1 MEDVKP
7 LKLKEAIQINN
18 NDEIVTSLLNKHE
31 VMALV
36 GSANSCKT
44 SVVMNLAMSIIN
56 NGYWLD
62 RFKVSGKKVLFVN
75 TSSKFSYV
83 VETIEKLGRN
93 EAVNENLEI
102 LDVRNES
109 FNKIDELCKFIN
121 NASFEKY
128 DLIIIDTI
136 DTCTQLENQ
145 NYNSIPVKN
154 TLSRLAFNLNTA
166 IVFTH
171 DNFTP
176 RIGNIETDNQ
186 IKYTKLHLFC
196 DVYIEFLELYPSD
209 YYLDTIK
216 RDEVIGYLKNAIP
229 EILTTFKFDIST
241 GLENEII
248 ELKERIKTL
257 NFLDDYEKEK
267 IITVIDEH
275 IKMVNQRKFYK
286 LKIVSKENGSEDY
299 FYYFNFPY
307 LYNITSEYIEN
318 LEVGIKAVDTK
329 PKKDKSKDNREVK
342 DINKEVNKRFVIENI
357 QKFKELEGRNPTPK
371 DLRKYT
377 GLSDRTLQRRIKD
390 CDGEVIKINNIY
402 TLIDDL
408 Y

>member
-1 MEDVKP
+1 MEDIKP
-7 LKLKEAIQINN
+7 LKLKEVKINN

-44 SVVMNLAMSIIN
+44 SVVINLAISIIN

-62 RFKVSGKKVLFVN
+62 IFKVSGKKVLFVN

-83 VETIEKLGRN
+83 METIEKLGRN
-93 EAVNENLEI
+93 EVVNENLEI
-102 LDVRNES
+102 LDVRNEN
-109 FNKIDELCKFIN
+109 FNKIDELCNFIN

-145 NYNSIPVKN
+145 NYNSIPVKT
-154 TLSRLAFNLNTA
+154 TLSRLAYNLDTA

-176 RIGNIETDNQ
+176 RIGNLETDNQ

-216 RDEVIGYLKNAIP
+216 RDEVIGYLKNTIP
-229 EILTTFKFDIST
+229 EILTTFKFDISK

-248 ELKERIKTL
+248 ELKERINTL
-257 NFLDDYEKEK
+257 DLLEDYEKEK
-267 IITVIDEH
+267 VIAEIDEQ
-275 IKMVNQRKFYK
+275 IKIVNRRKFYK

-307 LYNITSEYIEN
+307 LYNVTSEYIEN
-318 LEVGIKAVDTK
+318 LEVGKKAVDTL
-329 PKKDKSKDNREVK
+329 PKKDKRKTR
-342 DINKEVNKRFVIENI
+342 DINKASNKKQIIESI
-357 QKFKELEGRNPTPK
+357 QKFRQLKGEYPTSK
-371 DLRKYT
+371 DLQEYL
-377 GLSDRTLQRRIKD
+377 GISERTLQRKIKD
-390 CDGEVIKINNIY
+390 CDDEIIKIDNTY

>member
-7 LKLKEAIQINN
+7 LKLKEVIQINN
-18 NDEIVTSLLNKHE
+18 NDEIITSLLNKHE

-44 SVVMNLAMSIIN
+44 SVVISLAISIIN

-102 LDVRNES
+102 LDIRNES
-109 FNKIDELCKFIN
+109 FNKIDELCNFIN

-145 NYNSIPVKN
+145 NYNSIPVKT

-186 IKYTKLHLFC
+186 IKYTRLHLFC

-216 RDEVIGYLKNAIP
+216 RDEVIGYLKNTIP
-229 EILTTFKFDIST
+229 EILTTFKFDISK

-248 ELKERIKTL
+248 ELKERINTL
-257 NFLDDYEKEK
+257 DFLEDYEKEK
-267 IITVIDEH
+267 IIAEIDEQ
-275 IKMVNQRKFYK
+275 IKMVNRRKFYK

-307 LYNITSEYIEN
+307 LYNVTSEYIEN
-318 LEVGIKAVDTK
+318 LEVGKKAVDTL
-329 PKKDKSKDNREVK
+329 PKKDKRKTR
-342 DINKEVNKRFVIENI
+342 DINKASNKKQIIESI
-357 QKFKELEGRNPTPK
+357 QKFRQLKGEYPTSK
-371 DLRKYT
+371 DLQEYL
-377 GLSDRTLQRRIKD
+377 GISERTLQRKIKD
-390 CDGEVIKINNIY
+390 CDDEIIKIDNTY

>member
-1 MEDVKP
+1 MEDIKP
-7 LKLKEAIQINN
+7 LKLKEVIQINN
-18 NDEIVTSLLNKHE
+18 NDEIITSLLNKQE

-44 SVVMNLAMSIIN
+44 SVVISLAISIIN

-83 VETIEKLGRN
+83 VETIEKIGRN

-109 FNKIDELCKFIN
+109 FNKIDELCNFIN

-145 NYNSIPVKN
+145 NYNSIPVKT

-216 RDEVIGYLKNAIP
+216 CDEVIGYLKSTIP
-229 EILTTFKFDIST
+229 EILTTFKFDISK

-248 ELKERIKTL
+248 ELKERINTL
-257 NFLDDYEKEK
+257 DFLEDYEKEK
-267 IITVIDEH
+267 IIAEIDEQ
-275 IKMVNQRKFYK
+275 IKMVNHRKFYK

-307 LYNITSEYIEN
+307 LYNVTSEYIEN
-318 LEVGIKAVDTK
+318 LEVGKKAVDTL
-329 PKKDKSKDNREVK
+329 PKKDKRKTR
-342 DINKEVNKRFVIENI
+342 DINKASNKKQIIESI
-357 QKFKELEGRNPTPK
+357 QKFRQLKGEYPTSK
-371 DLRKYT
+371 DLQEY
-377 GLSDRTLQRRIKD
+377 LDISERTLQRKIRD
-390 CDGEVIKINNIY
+390 CDGEVIKADNTYI
-402 TLIDDL
+402 LIDDL

>member
-1 MEDVKP
+1 MEDIKP
-7 LKLKEAIQINN
+7 LKLKEVIQINN
-18 NDEIVTSLLNKHE
+18 NDEIITSLLNKQE

-44 SVVMNLAMSIIN
+44 SVVISLAISIIN

-83 VETIEKLGRN
+83 METIEKLGRN
-93 EAVNENLEI
+93 EVVNENLEI
-102 LDVRNES
+102 LDVRNEN
-109 FNKIDELCKFIN
+109 FNKIDELCNFIN

-145 NYNSIPVKN
+145 NYNSIPVKT
-154 TLSRLAFNLNTA
+154 TLSRLAYNLDTA

-176 RIGNIETDNQ
+176 RIGNLETDNQ

-216 RDEVIGYLKNAIP
+216 LDEVIGYLKNTIP
-229 EILTTFKFDIST
+229 GILTTFKFDISK

-248 ELKERIKTL
+248 ELKERINTL
-257 NFLDDYEKEK
+257 DLLEDYEKEK
-267 IITVIDEH
+267 VIAEIDEQ
-275 IKMVNQRKFYK
+275 IKIVNRRKFYK

-307 LYNITSEYIEN
+307 LYNVTSEYIEN
-318 LEVGIKAVDTK
+318 LEVGKKAVDTL
-329 PKKDKSKDNREVK
+329 PKKDKRKTK
-342 DINKEVNKRFVIENI
+342 DINKASNKKRIIESI
-357 QKFKELEGRNPTPK
+357 QKFRQLKGEYPTSK
-371 DLRKYT
+371 DLQEYL
-377 GLSDRTLQRRIKD
+377 GISERTLQRKIKD
-390 CDGEVIKINNIY
+390 CDGEVIKIDNTY
-402 TLIDDL
+402 TLIDDF

>member
-1 MEDVKP
+1 MEDIKP
-7 LKLKEAIQINN
+7 LKLKEVIQINN
-18 NDEIVTSLLNKHE
+18 NDEIITSLLNKQE

-44 SVVMNLAMSIIN
+44 SVVISLAISIIN

-109 FNKIDELCKFIN
+109 FNKIDELCNFIN

-145 NYNSIPVKN
+145 NYNSIPVKT

-216 RDEVIGYLKNAIP
+216 RDEVIGYLKNTIP
-229 EILTTFKFDIST
+229 EILTTFKFDISK

-248 ELKERIKTL
+248 ELKERINTL
-257 NFLDDYEKEK
+257 NFVEDYEIEK
-267 IITVIDEH
+267 IIAEIDEH
-275 IKMVNQRKFYK
+275 IKMVNRRKFYK

-307 LYNITSEYIEN
+307 LYNVTSEYIEN
-318 LEVGIKAVDTK
+318 LEVGKKAVDTL
-329 PKKDKSKDNREVK
+329 PKKDKRKTRDTNIAS
-342 DINKEVNKRFVIENI
+342 NKKQIIESI
-357 QKFKELEGRNPTPK
+357 QKFRQLKGEYPTSK
-371 DLRKYT
+371 DLQEYL
-377 GLSDRTLQRRIKD
+377 GISERTLQRKIKD
-390 CDGEVIKINNIY
+390 CEGEVIKIDNTY
-402 TLIDDL
+402 TLID
-408 Y
+408 YVY

>member
-1 MEDVKP
+1 MEDIKP
-7 LKLKEAIQINN
+7 FKLKEVEINN

-44 SVVMNLAMSIIN
+44 SVVISLVISVIN

-62 RFKVSGKKVLFVN
+62 RFKTSGKKVLFVN
-75 TSSKFSYV
+75 TSSKLNYV
-83 VETIEKLGRN
+83 VEIIEKLGRN
-93 EAVNENLEI
+93 EAVNDNLEI
-102 LDVRNES
+102 LDVRNEN
-109 FNKIDELCKFIN
+109 FNKIDELCNFIN
-121 NASFEKY
+121 NSSFEKY

-171 DNFTP
+171 DNFTL

-216 RDEVIGYLKNAIP
+216 RDEVIGYLKNTIP
-229 EILTTFKFDIST
+229 EILITFKFDISK

-248 ELKERIKTL
+248 ELKEKINTL
-257 NFLDDYEKEK
+257 DFLEDYEKEK
-267 IITVIDEH
+267 IIAEIDEQ
-275 IKMVNQRKFYK
+275 IKMVNRRKFYK

-307 LYNITSEYIEN
+307 LYNVTSEYIEN
-318 LEVGIKAVDTK
+318 LEVGKKAVDTL
-329 PKKDKSKDNREVK
+329 PKKDKRKTR
-342 DINKEVNKRFVIENI
+342 DINKASNKKQIIESI
-357 QKFKELEGRNPTPK
+357 QKFRQLKGEYPTSK
-371 DLRKYT
+371 DLQEYL
-377 GLSDRTLQRRIKD
+377 GISERTLQRKIKD
-390 CDGEVIKINNIY
+390 CDGEVIKADNTYI
-402 TLIDDL
+402 LIDDL

>member
-1 MEDVKP
+1 MEDIKP
-7 LKLKEAIQINN
+7 LKLKEVIQINN
-18 NDEIVTSLLNKHE
+18 NDEIITSLLNKQE

-44 SVVMNLAMSIIN
+44 SVVISLAISIIN

-83 VETIEKLGRN
+83 VETIEKIGRN

-109 FNKIDELCKFIN
+109 FNKIDELCNFIN

-145 NYNSIPVKN
+145 NYNSIPVKT

-186 IKYTKLHLFC
+186 IKYTRLHLFC

-216 RDEVIGYLKNAIP
+216 RDEVIGYLKNTIP
-229 EILTTFKFDIST
+229 EILTTFKFDISK

-248 ELKERIKTL
+248 ELKERINTL
-257 NFLDDYEKEK
+257 DFLEDYEKEK
-267 IITVIDEH
+267 IIAEIDEQ
-275 IKMVNQRKFYK
+275 IKMVNHRKFYK

-307 LYNITSEYIEN
+307 LYNVTSEYIEN
-318 LEVGIKAVDTK
+318 LEVGKKAVDTL
-329 PKKDKSKDNREVK
+329 PKKDKRKTK
-342 DINKEVNKRFVIENI
+342 DINKASNKKQIIESI
-357 QKFKELEGRNPTPK
+357 QKFKQLEGEYPTSK
-371 DLRKYT
+371 DLQEYLGIRE
-377 GLSDRTLQRRIKD
+377 RTLQRKIKD
-390 CDGEVIKINNIY
+390 CNGEVIKINNTY

-408 Y
+408 L

>member
-1 MEDVKP
+1 MEDIKP
-7 LKLKEAIQINN
+7 LKLKEVIQINN
-18 NDEIVTSLLNKHE
+18 NDEIITSLLNKQE

-44 SVVMNLAMSIIN
+44 SVVISLAISIIN

-83 VETIEKLGRN
+83 VETIEKIGRN

-109 FNKIDELCKFIN
+109 FNKIDELCNFIN

-145 NYNSIPVKN
+145 NYNSIPVKT

-171 DNFTP
+171 NNFTP

-186 IKYTKLHLFC
+186 IKYTRLHLFC

-216 RDEVIGYLKNAIP
+216 RDEVIGYLKNTIP
-229 EILTTFKFDIST
+229 EILTTFKFDISK

-248 ELKERIKTL
+248 ELKERINTL
-257 NFLDDYEKEK
+257 DFLEDYEKEK
-267 IITVIDEH
+267 IIAEIDEQ
-275 IKMVNQRKFYK
+275 IKMVNHRKFYK

-307 LYNITSEYIEN
+307 LYNVTSEYIEN
-318 LEVGIKAVDTK
+318 LEVGKKAVDTL
-329 PKKDKSKDNREVK
+329 PKKDKRKTK
-342 DINKEVNKRFVIENI
+342 DINKASNKKQIIESI
-357 QKFKELEGRNPTPK
+357 QKFRQLEGEYPTSK
-371 DLRKYT
+371 DLQEYLGISK
-377 GLSDRTLQRRIKD
+377 RTLQRKIKD
-390 CDGEVIKINNIY
+390 CDGEIIKIDNTY

>member
-1 MEDVKP
+1 MEDIKP
-7 LKLKEAIQINN
+7 LKLKEVIQINN
-18 NDEIVTSLLNKHE
+18 NDEIITSLLNKQE

-44 SVVMNLAMSIIN
+44 SVVISLAISIIN

-83 VETIEKLGRN
+83 VETIEKIGRN

-109 FNKIDELCKFIN
+109 FNKIDELCSFIN

-145 NYNSIPVKN
+145 NYNSIPVKT

-186 IKYTKLHLFC
+186 IKYTRLHLFC

-216 RDEVIGYLKNAIP
+216 RDEVIGYLKNTIP
-229 EILTTFKFDIST
+229 EILTTFKFDISK

-248 ELKERIKTL
+248 ELKERINTL
-257 NFLDDYEKEK
+257 DFLEDYEKEK
-267 IITVIDEH
+267 IIAEIDEQ
-275 IKMVNQRKFYK
+275 IKMVNHRKFYK

-307 LYNITSEYIEN
+307 LYNVTSEYIEN
-318 LEVGIKAVDTK
+318 LEVGKKAVDTL
-329 PKKDKSKDNREVK
+329 PKKDKRKTK
-342 DINKEVNKRFVIENI
+342 DINKASNKKQIIESI
-357 QKFKELEGRNPTPK
+357 QKFKQLEGEYPTSK
-371 DLRKYT
+371 DLQEYLGIR
-377 GLSDRTLQRRIKD
+377 
-390 CDGEVIKINNIY
+390 
-402 TLIDDL
+402 
-408 Y
+408 

>member
-1 MEDVKP
+1 MEDIKP
-7 LKLKEAIQINN
+7 LKLKEVIQINN
-18 NDEIVTSLLNKHE
+18 NDEIITSLLNKQE

-44 SVVMNLAMSIIN
+44 SVVISLAISIIN

-83 VETIEKLGRN
+83 VETIEKIGRN
-93 EAVNENLEI
+93 EAVSENLEI

-109 FNKIDELCKFIN
+109 FNKIDELCNFIN
-121 NASFEKY
+121 NASFKKY

-145 NYNSIPVKN
+145 NYNSIPVKT

-216 RDEVIGYLKNAIP
+216 CDEVIGYLKNTIP
-229 EILTTFKFDIST
+229 EILTTFKFDISK

-248 ELKERIKTL
+248 ELKERINTL
-257 NFLDDYEKEK
+257 DFLEDYEKEK
-267 IITVIDEH
+267 IIAEIDEQ
-275 IKMVNQRKFYK
+275 IKMVNHRKFYK

-307 LYNITSEYIEN
+307 LYNVTSEYIEN
-318 LEVGIKAVDTK
+318 LEVGKKAVDTL
-329 PKKDKSKDNREVK
+329 PKKDKRKTK
-342 DINKEVNKRFVIENI
+342 DINKASNKKQIIESI
-357 QKFKELEGRNPTPK
+357 QKFRQLEGEYPTSK
-371 DLRKYT
+371 DLQEYLGISK
-377 GLSDRTLQRRIKD
+377 RTLQRKIKD
-390 CDGEVIKINNIY
+390 CDGEIIKIDNTY

>member
-1 MEDVKP
+1 MVDVKP
-7 LKLKEAIQINN
+7 FKLKEVKFNN

-36 GSANSCKT
+36 GSPNRCKT
-44 SVVMNLAMSIIN
+44 SVVISLAISIIN

-109 FNKIDELCKFIN
+109 FNKIDELCNFIN

-145 NYNSIPVKN
+145 NYNSIPVKT

-186 IKYTKLHLFC
+186 IKYTRLHLFC
-196 DVYIEFLELYPSD
+196 DVYIKFLELYPSD

-216 RDEVIGYLKNAIP
+216 RDEVIGYLKNTIP
-229 EILTTFKFDIST
+229 EILTTFKFDISK

-248 ELKERIKTL
+248 ELKERINTL
-257 NFLDDYEKEK
+257 DFLEDYEKEK
-267 IITVIDEH
+267 IIAEIDEQ
-275 IKMVNQRKFYK
+275 IKIVNHRKFYK

-307 LYNITSEYIEN
+307 LYNVTSEYIEN
-318 LEVGIKAVDTK
+318 LEVGKKAVDTL
-329 PKKDKSKDNREVK
+329 PKKDKRKTK
-342 DINKEVNKRFVIENI
+342 DINKASNKKQIIESI
-357 QKFKELEGRNPTPK
+357 QKFRQLEGEYPTSK
-371 DLRKYT
+371 DLQEYL
-377 GLSDRTLQRRIKD
+377 GISERTLQRKIKD
-390 CDGEVIKINNIY
+390 CDGEIIKIDNAY

>member
-1 MEDVKP
+1 MEDIKP
-7 LKLKEAIQINN
+7 LKFKEVIQINN
-18 NDEIVTSLLNKHE
+18 NDEIITSLLNKQE

-44 SVVMNLAMSIIN
+44 SVVISLAISIIN

-83 VETIEKLGRN
+83 VETIEKIGRN

-109 FNKIDELCKFIN
+109 FNKIDELCNFIN

-154 TLSRLAFNLNTA
+154 TLSRLAYNLDTA

-216 RDEVIGYLKNAIP
+216 RDEVIGYLKNTIP
-229 EILTTFKFDIST
+229 EILTTFKFDISK

-248 ELKERIKTL
+248 ELKERINTL
-257 NFLDDYEKEK
+257 NFLEDYEKEK
-267 IITVIDEH
+267 IIVEIDEQ
-275 IKMVNQRKFYK
+275 IKMVNRRKFYK

-307 LYNITSEYIEN
+307 LYNVTSEYIEN
-318 LEVGIKAVDTK
+318 LEVGKKAVDTL
-329 PKKDKSKDNREVK
+329 PKKDKRKTK
-342 DINKEVNKRFVIENI
+342 DINKASNKKRIIESI
-357 QKFKELEGRNPTPK
+357 QKFRQLKGEYPTSK
-371 DLRKYT
+371 DLQEYL
-377 GLSDRTLQRRIKD
+377 GISERTLQRKIKD
-390 CDGEVIKINNIY
+390 CEGEVIKIDNTY
-402 TLIDDL
+402 TLIDDI

>member
-1 MEDVKP
+1 MEDIKP
-7 LKLKEAIQINN
+7 LKLKEVIQINN
-18 NDEIVTSLLNKHE
+18 NDEIITSLLNKQE

-44 SVVMNLAMSIIN
+44 SVVISLAISIIN
-56 NGYWLD
+56 NSYWLD

-83 VETIEKLGRN
+83 VETIEKIGRN

-109 FNKIDELCKFIN
+109 FNKIDELCNFIN

-145 NYNSIPVKN
+145 NYNSIPVKT

-186 IKYTKLHLFC
+186 IKYTRLHLFC

-216 RDEVIGYLKNAIP
+216 RDEVIGYLKNTIP
-229 EILTTFKFDIST
+229 EILTTFKFDISK

-248 ELKERIKTL
+248 ELKERINTL
-257 NFLDDYEKEK
+257 DFLGDYEKEK
-267 IITVIDEH
+267 IIAEIDEQ
-275 IKMVNQRKFYK
+275 IKMVNHRKFYK

-307 LYNITSEYIEN
+307 LYNVTSEYIEN
-318 LEVGIKAVDTK
+318 LEVGKKAVDTL
-329 PKKDKSKDNREVK
+329 PKKDKRKTK
-342 DINKEVNKRFVIENI
+342 DINKASNKKQIIESI
-357 QKFKELEGRNPTPK
+357 QKFKQLEGEYPTSK
-371 DLRKYT
+371 DLQEYLGIRE
-377 GLSDRTLQRRIKD
+377 RTLQRKIKD
-390 CDGEVIKINNIY
+390 CNGEVIKINNTY

-408 Y
+408 L

>member
-44 SVVMNLAMSIIN
+44 SVVMNLAISIIN

>member
-1 MEDVKP
+1 MKDIKP
-7 LKLKEAIQINN
+7 LNLKEVKINN

-44 SVVMNLAMSIIN
+44 SVVINLAISIIN

-62 RFKVSGKKVLFVN
+62 IFKVSGKKVLFVN

-83 VETIEKLGRN
+83 METIEKLGRN
-93 EAVNENLEI
+93 EVVNENLEI
-102 LDVRNES
+102 LDVRNEN
-109 FNKIDELCKFIN
+109 FNKIDELCNFIN

-145 NYNSIPVKN
+145 NYNSIPVKT
-154 TLSRLAFNLNTA
+154 TLSRLAYNLDTA

-176 RIGNIETDNQ
+176 RIGNLETDNQ

-216 RDEVIGYLKNAIP
+216 RDEVIGYLKNTIP
-229 EILTTFKFDIST
+229 EILTTFKFDISK

-248 ELKERIKTL
+248 ELKERINTL
-257 NFLDDYEKEK
+257 DLLEDYEKEK
-267 IITVIDEH
+267 VIAEIDEQ
-275 IKMVNQRKFYK
+275 IKIVNRRKFYK

-307 LYNITSEYIEN
+307 LYNVTSEYIEN
-318 LEVGIKAVDTK
+318 LEVGKKAVDTL
-329 PKKDKSKDNREVK
+329 PKKDKRKTR
-342 DINKEVNKRFVIENI
+342 DINKASNKKQIIESI
-357 QKFKELEGRNPTPK
+357 QKFRQLKGEYPTSK
-371 DLRKYT
+371 DLQEYL
-377 GLSDRTLQRRIKD
+377 GISERTLQRKIKD
-390 CDGEVIKINNIY
+390 CDGEIIKIDNAY

>member
-1 MEDVKP
+1 MEDIKP
-7 LKLKEAIQINN
+7 LKLKEVIQINN
-18 NDEIVTSLLNKHE
+18 NDEIITSLLNKQE

-44 SVVMNLAMSIIN
+44 SVVISLAISIIN

-83 VETIEKLGRN
+83 VETIEKIGRN

-109 FNKIDELCKFIN
+109 FNKIDELCNFIN

-145 NYNSIPVKN
+145 NYNSIPVKT

-186 IKYTKLHLFC
+186 IKYTRLHLFC

-216 RDEVIGYLKNAIP
+216 RDEVIGYLKNTIP
-229 EILTTFKFDIST
+229 EILTTFKFDISK

-248 ELKERIKTL
+248 ELKERINTL
-257 NFLDDYEKEK
+257 DFLEDYEIEK
-267 IITVIDEH
+267 IIAKIDEQ
-275 IKMVNQRKFYK
+275 IKMVNHRKFYK

-307 LYNITSEYIEN
+307 LYNVTSEYIEN
-318 LEVGIKAVDTK
+318 LEVGKKAVDTL
-329 PKKDKSKDNREVK
+329 PKKDKRKTR
-342 DINKEVNKRFVIENI
+342 DINKASNKKQIIESI
-357 QKFKELEGRNPTPK
+357 QKFKQLEGEYPTSK
-371 DLRKYT
+371 DLQEYLGIRE
-377 GLSDRTLQRRIKD
+377 RTLQRKIKD
-390 CDGEVIKINNIY
+390 CNGEVIKINNTY

-408 Y
+408 L

>member
-1 MEDVKP
+1 MEDIKP
-7 LKLKEAIQINN
+7 LKLKEVIQINN
-18 NDEIVTSLLNKHE
+18 NDEIITSLLNKHE

-44 SVVMNLAMSIIN
+44 SVVINLAISIIN

-62 RFKVSGKKVLFVN
+62 IFKVSGKKVLFVN

-109 FNKIDELCKFIN
+109 FNKIDELCNFIN

-154 TLSRLAFNLNTA
+154 TLSRLAYNLDTA

-216 RDEVIGYLKNAIP
+216 RDEVIGYLKNTIP
-229 EILTTFKFDIST
+229 EILTTFKFDISK

-248 ELKERIKTL
+248 ELKERINTL
-257 NFLDDYEKEK
+257 DFLEDYEIEK
-267 IITVIDEH
+267 IIAKIDEQ
-275 IKMVNQRKFYK
+275 IKMVNRRKFYK

-307 LYNITSEYIEN
+307 LYNVTSEYIEN
-318 LEVGIKAVDTK
+318 LEVGKKAVDTL
-329 PKKDKSKDNREVK
+329 PKKDKRKTK
-342 DINKEVNKRFVIENI
+342 DINKASNKKRIIESI
-357 QKFKELEGRNPTPK
+357 QKFRQLKGEYPTSK
-371 DLRKYT
+371 DLQEYL
-377 GLSDRTLQRRIKD
+377 GISERTLQRKIKD
-390 CDGEVIKINNIY
+390 CDGEVIKTDNTY
-402 TLIDDL
+402 TLIDDF

>member
-1 MEDVKP
+1 MEDIKP
-7 LKLKEAIQINN
+7 LKLKEVIQINN
-18 NDEIVTSLLNKHE
+18 NDEIITSLLNKQE

-44 SVVMNLAMSIIN
+44 SVVISLAISIIN

-83 VETIEKLGRN
+83 VETIEKIGRN

-109 FNKIDELCKFIN
+109 FNKIDELCNFIN

-145 NYNSIPVKN
+145 NYNSIPVKT
-154 TLSRLAFNLNTA
+154 TLSRLAYNLDTA

-216 RDEVIGYLKNAIP
+216 RDEVIGYLKNTIP
-229 EILTTFKFDIST
+229 EILTTFKFDISK

-248 ELKERIKTL
+248 ELKERINTL
-257 NFLDDYEKEK
+257 DFLEDYEIEK
-267 IITVIDEH
+267 IIAKIDEQ
-275 IKMVNQRKFYK
+275 IKMVNRRKFYK

-307 LYNITSEYIEN
+307 LYNVTSEYIEN
-318 LEVGIKAVDTK
+318 LEVGKKAVDTL
-329 PKKDKSKDNREVK
+329 PKKDKRKTK
-342 DINKEVNKRFVIENI
+342 DINKASNKKRIIESI
-357 QKFKELEGRNPTPK
+357 QKFRQLKGEYPTSK
-371 DLRKYT
+371 DLQEYL
-377 GLSDRTLQRRIKD
+377 GISERTLQRKIKD
-390 CDGEVIKINNIY
+390 CDGEVIKIDNTY
-402 TLIDDL
+402 TLIDDF

>member
-1 MEDVKP
+1 MEDIKP
-7 LKLKEAIQINN
+7 LKLKEVIQINN
-18 NDEIVTSLLNKHE
+18 NDEIITSLLNKQE

-44 SVVMNLAMSIIN
+44 SVVISLAISIIN

-83 VETIEKLGRN
+83 VETIEKIGRN

-109 FNKIDELCKFIN
+109 FNKIDELCNFIN
-121 NASFEKY
+121 NASFKKY

-145 NYNSIPVKN
+145 NYNSIPVKT

-171 DNFTP
+171 DNFIP

-216 RDEVIGYLKNAIP
+216 CDEVIGYLKNTIP
-229 EILTTFKFDIST
+229 EILTTFKFDISK

-248 ELKERIKTL
+248 ELKERINTL
-257 NFLDDYEKEK
+257 DFLEDYEKEK
-267 IITVIDEH
+267 IIAEIDEQ
-275 IKMVNQRKFYK
+275 IKMVNHRKFYK

-307 LYNITSEYIEN
+307 LYNVTSEYIEN
-318 LEVGIKAVDTK
+318 LEVGKKAVDTL
-329 PKKDKSKDNREVK
+329 PKKDKRKTK
-342 DINKEVNKRFVIENI
+342 DINKASNKKQIIESI
-357 QKFKELEGRNPTPK
+357 QKFRQLEGEYPTSK
-371 DLRKYT
+371 DLQEYLGISK
-377 GLSDRTLQRRIKD
+377 RTLQRKIKD
-390 CDGEVIKINNIY
+390 CDGEIIKIDNTY

>member
-1 MEDVKP
+1 MVDVKP
-7 LKLKEAIQINN
+7 FKLKEVKFNN

-36 GSANSCKT
+36 GSPNSCKT
-44 SVVMNLAMSIIN
+44 SVVISLAISIIN

-109 FNKIDELCKFIN
+109 FNKIDELCNFIN

-145 NYNSIPVKN
+145 NYNSIPVKT

-216 RDEVIGYLKNAIP
+216 CDEVIGYLKNTIP
-229 EILTTFKFDIST
+229 EILTTFKFDISQ

-248 ELKERIKTL
+248 ELKERINTL
-257 NFLDDYEKEK
+257 DFLEDYEKEK
-267 IITVIDEH
+267 IIAEIDEQ
-275 IKMVNQRKFYK
+275 IKIVNHRKFYK

-307 LYNITSEYIEN
+307 LYNVTSEYIEN
-318 LEVGIKAVDTK
+318 LEVGKKAVDTL
-329 PKKDKSKDNREVK
+329 PKKDKRKTR
-342 DINKEVNKRFVIENI
+342 DINKASNKKQIIESI
-357 QKFKELEGRNPTPK
+357 QKFRQLEGEYPTSK
-371 DLRKYT
+371 DLQEYL
-377 GLSDRTLQRRIKD
+377 GISERTLQRKIKD
-390 CDGEVIKINNIY
+390 CDGEIIKIDNAY

>member
-1 MEDVKP
+1 MEDIKP
-7 LKLKEAIQINN
+7 FKLKEVKINN

-44 SVVMNLAMSIIN
+44 SVVISLAISVIN

-62 RFKVSGKKVLFVN
+62 RFKTSGKKVLFVN
-75 TSSKFSYV
+75 TSSKLNYV
-83 VETIEKLGRN
+83 VEIIEKLGRN
-93 EAVNENLEI
+93 EAVNDNSEI
-102 LDVRNES
+102 LDVRNEN
-109 FNKIDELCKFIN
+109 FNKIDELCNFIN
-121 NASFEKY
+121 NSSFEKY

-171 DNFTP
+171 DNFTL

-216 RDEVIGYLKNAIP
+216 RDEVIGYLKNTIP
-229 EILTTFKFDIST
+229 EILTTFKFDISK

-248 ELKERIKTL
+248 ELKEKINTL
-257 NFLDDYEKEK
+257 DFLEDYEKEK
-267 IITVIDEH
+267 IIAEIDEQ
-275 IKMVNQRKFYK
+275 IKMLNRRKFYK

-307 LYNITSEYIEN
+307 LYNVTSEYIEN
-318 LEVGIKAVDTK
+318 LEVGKKAVDTL
-329 PKKDKSKDNREVK
+329 PKKDKRKTR
-342 DINKEVNKRFVIENI
+342 DINKASNKKQIIESI
-357 QKFKELEGRNPTPK
+357 QKFRQLKGEYPTSK
-371 DLRKYT
+371 DLQEYL
-377 GLSDRTLQRRIKD
+377 GISERTLQRKIKD
-390 CDGEVIKINNIY
+390 CDGEVIKIDNTY

>member
-1 MEDVKP
+1 MVDVKP
-7 LKLKEAIQINN
+7 FKLKEVKFNN

-36 GSANSCKT
+36 GSPNSCKT
-44 SVVMNLAMSIIN
+44 SVVISLAISIIN

-109 FNKIDELCKFIN
+109 FNKIDELCNFIN

-145 NYNSIPVKN
+145 NYNSIPVKT

-216 RDEVIGYLKNAIP
+216 CDEVIGYLKNTIP
-229 EILTTFKFDIST
+229 EILTTFKFDISQ

-248 ELKERIKTL
+248 ELKERINTL
-257 NFLDDYEKEK
+257 NFLEDYEKEK
-267 IITVIDEH
+267 IVTVIDEL

-307 LYNITSEYIEN
+307 LYNVTSEYIEN
-318 LEVGIKAVDTK
+318 LEVGKKAVDTL
-329 PKKDKSKDNREVK
+329 PKKDKRKTK
-342 DINKEVNKRFVIENI
+342 DINKASNKKQIIESI
-357 QKFKELEGRNPTPK
+357 QKFRQLEGEYPTSK
-371 DLRKYT
+371 DLQENLGISK
-377 GLSDRTLQRRIKD
+377 RTLQRKIKD
-390 CDGEVIKINNIY
+390 CDGEIIKIDNTY

>member
-7 LKLKEAIQINN
+7 LKLKEVIQINN
-18 NDEIVTSLLNKHE
+18 NDEIITSLLNKHE

-44 SVVMNLAMSIIN
+44 SVVISLAISIIN

-83 VETIEKLGRN
+83 VKTIEKLGRN

-109 FNKIDELCKFIN
+109 FNKIDELCNFIN

-145 NYNSIPVKN
+145 NYNSIPVKT

-216 RDEVIGYLKNAIP
+216 CDEVIGYLKNTIP
-229 EILTTFKFDIST
+229 EILTTFKFDISK

-248 ELKERIKTL
+248 ELKERINTL
-257 NFLDDYEKEK
+257 DFLEDYEKEK
-267 IITVIDEH
+267 IIAEIDEQM
-275 IKMVNQRKFYK
+275 KMVNRRKFYK

-299 FYYFNFPY
+299 FYYFYFPY
-307 LYNITSEYIEN
+307 LYNVTSEYIEN
-318 LEVGIKAVDTK
+318 LEVGKKAVDTL
-329 PKKDKSKDNREVK
+329 PKKDKRKTK
-342 DINKEVNKRFVIENI
+342 DINKASNKKQIIESI
-357 QKFKELEGRNPTPK
+357 QKFRQLEGEYPTSK
-371 DLRKYT
+371 DLQEYLGISK
-377 GLSDRTLQRRIKD
+377 RTLQRKIKD
-390 CDGEVIKINNIY
+390 CDGEIIKIDNTY

>member
-1 MEDVKP
+1 MVDVKP
-7 LKLKEAIQINN
+7 FKLKEVKINN

-36 GSANSCKT
+36 GSPNSCKT
-44 SVVMNLAMSIIN
+44 SVVISLAISIIN

-93 EAVNENLEI
+93 EVVNENLEI

-109 FNKIDELCKFIN
+109 FNKIDELCNFIN

-145 NYNSIPVKN
+145 NYNSIPVKT

-216 RDEVIGYLKNAIP
+216 CDEVIGYLKNTIP
-229 EILTTFKFDIST
+229 EILTTFKFDISQ

-248 ELKERIKTL
+248 ELKERINTL
-257 NFLDDYEKEK
+257 NFLEDYEKEK
-267 IITVIDEH
+267 IVTVIDEQ
-275 IKMVNQRKFYK
+275 IKMVNHRKFYK

-307 LYNITSEYIEN
+307 LYNVTSEYIEN
-318 LEVGIKAVDTK
+318 LEVGKKAVDTL
-329 PKKDKSKDNREVK
+329 PKKDKRKTR
-342 DINKEVNKRFVIENI
+342 DINKASNKKQIIESI
-357 QKFKELEGRNPTPK
+357 QKFRQLKGEYPTSK
-371 DLRKYT
+371 DLQEYLGIRE
-377 GLSDRTLQRRIKD
+377 RTLQRKIKD
-390 CDGEVIKINNIY
+390 CNEEVIKINNTY

-408 Y
+408 L

>member
-7 LKLKEAIQINN
+7 LKLKEVIQINN
-18 NDEIVTSLLNKHE
+18 NDEIITSLLNKHE

-44 SVVMNLAMSIIN
+44 SVVISLAISIIN

-83 VETIEKLGRN
+83 VKTIEKLGRN

-109 FNKIDELCKFIN
+109 FNKIDELCNFIN

-145 NYNSIPVKN
+145 NYNSIPVKT

-216 RDEVIGYLKNAIP
+216 CDEVIGYLKNTIP
-229 EILTTFKFDIST
+229 EILTTFKFDIRQ

-248 ELKERIKTL
+248 ELKERINTL
-257 NFLDDYEKEK
+257 DFLEDYEKEK
-267 IITVIDEH
+267 IIAEIEEQ
-275 IKMVNQRKFYK
+275 IKMVNRRKFYK

-307 LYNITSEYIEN
+307 LYNVTSEYIEN
-318 LEVGIKAVDTK
+318 LEVGKKAVDTL
-329 PKKDKSKDNREVK
+329 PKKDKRKTR
-342 DINKEVNKRFVIENI
+342 DINKASNKKQIIESI
-357 QKFKELEGRNPTPK
+357 QKFRQLKGEYPTSK
-371 DLRKYT
+371 DLQEYL
-377 GLSDRTLQRRIKD
+377 GISERTLQRKIKD
-390 CDGEVIKINNIY
+390 CDDEIIKIDNTY

>member
-1 MEDVKP
+1 MVDVKP
-7 LKLKEAIQINN
+7 FKLKEVKINN

-36 GSANSCKT
+36 GSPNSCKT
-44 SVVMNLAMSIIN
+44 SVVISLAISIIN

-109 FNKIDELCKFIN
+109 FNKIDELCNFIN

-145 NYNSIPVKN
+145 NYNSIPVKT

-216 RDEVIGYLKNAIP
+216 CDEVIGYLKNTIP
-229 EILTTFKFDIST
+229 EILTTFKFDISQ

-248 ELKERIKTL
+248 ELKERINTL
-257 NFLDDYEKEK
+257 NFLEDYEKEK
-267 IITVIDEH
+267 IVTVIDEL

-307 LYNITSEYIEN
+307 LYNVTSEYIEN
-318 LEVGIKAVDTK
+318 LEVGKKAVDTL
-329 PKKDKSKDNREVK
+329 PKKDKRKTK
-342 DINKEVNKRFVIENI
+342 DINKASNKKQIIESI
-357 QKFKELEGRNPTPK
+357 QKFRQLEGEYPTSK
-371 DLRKYT
+371 DLQEYLGISK
-377 GLSDRTLQRRIKD
+377 RTLQRKIKD
-390 CDGEVIKINNIY
+390 CDGEIIKIDNTY

>member
-1 MEDVKP
+1 MEDIKP
-7 LKLKEAIQINN
+7 FKLKEVEINN

-44 SVVMNLAMSIIN
+44 SVVISLVISVIN

-62 RFKVSGKKVLFVN
+62 RFKTSGKKVLFVN
-75 TSSKFSYV
+75 TSSKLNYV
-83 VETIEKLGRN
+83 VEIIEKLGRN
-93 EAVNENLEI
+93 EAVNDNLEI
-102 LDVRNES
+102 LDVRNEN
-109 FNKIDELCKFIN
+109 FNKIDELCNFIN
-121 NASFEKY
+121 NSSFEKY

-171 DNFTP
+171 DNFTL

-216 RDEVIGYLKNAIP
+216 RDEVIGYLKNTIP
-229 EILTTFKFDIST
+229 EILITFKFDISK

-248 ELKERIKTL
+248 ELKEKINTL
-257 NFLDDYEKEK
+257 DFLEDYEKEK
-267 IITVIDEH
+267 IIAEIDEQ
-275 IKMVNQRKFYK
+275 IKMVNRRKFYK

-307 LYNITSEYIEN
+307 LYNVTSEYIEN
-318 LEVGIKAVDTK
+318 LEVGKKAVDTL
-329 PKKDKSKDNREVK
+329 PKKDKRKTR
-342 DINKEVNKRFVIENI
+342 DINKASNKKQIIESI
-357 QKFKELEGRNPTPK
+357 QKFRQLKGEYPTSK
-371 DLRKYT
+371 DLQEYL
-377 GLSDRTLQRRIKD
+377 GISERTLQRKIKD
-390 CDGEVIKINNIY
+390 CNEEVIKINNTY

-408 Y
+408 L

>member
-1 MEDVKP
+1 MEDIKP
-7 LKLKEAIQINN
+7 FKLKEVKINN

-44 SVVMNLAMSIIN
+44 SVVISLAISVIN

-75 TSSKFSYV
+75 TSSKLNYV
-83 VETIEKLGRN
+83 VEIIEKLGRN
-93 EAVNENLEI
+93 EAVNDNLEI
-102 LDVRNES
+102 LDVRNEN
-109 FNKIDELCKFIN
+109 FNKIDELCNFIN

-171 DNFTP
+171 DNFTL

-216 RDEVIGYLKNAIP
+216 RDEVIGYLKNTIP
-229 EILTTFKFDIST
+229 EILTTFKFDISK

-248 ELKERIKTL
+248 ELKERINPL
-257 NFLDDYEKEK
+257 NFLEDYEIEK
-267 IITVIDEH
+267 IIAEIDEH
-275 IKMVNQRKFYK
+275 IKMVNRRKFYK

-307 LYNITSEYIEN
+307 LYNVTSEYIEN
-318 LEVGIKAVDTK
+318 LEVGKKAVDTL
-329 PKKDKSKDNREVK
+329 PKKDKRKTR
-342 DINKEVNKRFVIENI
+342 DINKASNKKQIIESI
-357 QKFKELEGRNPTPK
+357 QKFRQLKGEYPTSK
-371 DLRKYT
+371 DLQEYL
-377 GLSDRTLQRRIKD
+377 GISERTLQRKIKD
-390 CDGEVIKINNIY
+390 CDGEVIKIDNTY

>member
-1 MEDVKP
+1 MEDIKP
-7 LKLKEAIQINN
+7 LKLKEVKINN

-44 SVVMNLAMSIIN
+44 SVVINLAISIIN

-62 RFKVSGKKVLFVN
+62 IFKVSGKKVLFVN

-83 VETIEKLGRN
+83 METIEKLGRN

-109 FNKIDELCKFIN
+109 FNKIDELCNFIN

-145 NYNSIPVKN
+145 NYNSIPVKT
-154 TLSRLAFNLNTA
+154 TLSRLAYNLDTA

-216 RDEVIGYLKNAIP
+216 RDEVIGYLKNTIP
-229 EILTTFKFDIST
+229 EILTTFKFDISK

-248 ELKERIKTL
+248 ELKERINTL
-257 NFLDDYEKEK
+257 DFLEDYEIEK
-267 IITVIDEH
+267 IIAKIDEQ
-275 IKMVNQRKFYK
+275 IKMVNRRKFYK

-307 LYNITSEYIEN
+307 LYNVTSEYIEN
-318 LEVGIKAVDTK
+318 LEVGKKAVDTL
-329 PKKDKSKDNREVK
+329 PKKDKRKTK
-342 DINKEVNKRFVIENI
+342 DINKASNKKRIIESI
-357 QKFKELEGRNPTPK
+357 QKFRQLKGEYPTSK
-371 DLRKYT
+371 DLQEYL
-377 GLSDRTLQRRIKD
+377 GISERTLQRKIKD
-390 CDGEVIKINNIY
+390 CDGEVIKTDNTY

-408 Y
+408 L

>member
-1 MEDVKP
+1 MEDIKP
-7 LKLKEAIQINN
+7 FKLKEVEINN

-44 SVVMNLAMSIIN
+44 SVVISLVISVIN

-62 RFKVSGKKVLFVN
+62 RFKTSGKKVLFVN
-75 TSSKFSYV
+75 TSSKLNYV
-83 VETIEKLGRN
+83 VEIIEKLGRN
-93 EAVNENLEI
+93 EAVNDNLEI
-102 LDVRNES
+102 LDVRNEN
-109 FNKIDELCKFIN
+109 FNKIDELCNFIN
-121 NASFEKY
+121 NSSFEKY

-216 RDEVIGYLKNAIP
+216 CDEVIGYLKNTIP
-229 EILTTFKFDIST
+229 EILTTFKFDISQ

-248 ELKERIKTL
+248 ELKERINTL
-257 NFLDDYEKEK
+257 NFLEDYEKEK
-267 IITVIDEH
+267 IVTVIAEL

-286 LKIVSKENGSEDY
+286 LKIVTKENGSEDY

-307 LYNITSEYIEN
+307 LYNVTSEYIEN
-318 LEVGIKAVDTK
+318 LEVGKKAVDTL
-329 PKKDKSKDNREVK
+329 PKKDKRKTK
-342 DINKEVNKRFVIENI
+342 DINKASNKKQIIESI
-357 QKFKELEGRNPTPK
+357 QKFRQLDGEYPTSK
-371 DLRKYT
+371 DLQEYLGISK
-377 GLSDRTLQRRIKD
+377 RTLQRKIKD
-390 CDGEVIKINNIY
+390 CDGEIIKIDNTY

>member
-1 MEDVKP
+1 MVDVKP
-7 LKLKEAIQINN
+7 FKLKEVKINN

-36 GSANSCKT
+36 GSPNSCKT
-44 SVVMNLAMSIIN
+44 SVVISLAISIIN

-93 EAVNENLEI
+93 EVVNENLEI

-109 FNKIDELCKFIN
+109 FNKIDELCNFIN

-145 NYNSIPVKN
+145 NYNSIPVKT

-216 RDEVIGYLKNAIP
+216 CDEVIGYLKNTIP
-229 EILTTFKFDIST
+229 EILTTFKFDISK

-248 ELKERIKTL
+248 ELKERINTL
-257 NFLDDYEKEK
+257 NFLEDYEKEK
-267 IITVIDEH
+267 IITVIDEQ
-275 IKMVNQRKFYK
+275 IKMVNHRKFYK

-307 LYNITSEYIEN
+307 LYNVTSEYIEN
-318 LEVGIKAVDTK
+318 LEVGKKAVDTIS
-329 PKKDKSKDNREVK
+329 KKDKRKTR
-342 DINKEVNKRFVIENI
+342 DINKASNKKQIIESI
-357 QKFKELEGRNPTPK
+357 QKFRQLEGEYPTSK
-371 DLRKYT
+371 DLQEYL
-377 GLSDRTLQRRIKD
+377 GISERTLQRKIKD
-390 CDGEVIKINNIY
+390 CNEEVIKINNTY

-408 Y
+408 L

>member
-1 MEDVKP
+1 MEDIKP
-7 LKLKEAIQINN
+7 FKLKEVKINN

-44 SVVMNLAMSIIN
+44 SVVISLAISVIN

-62 RFKVSGKKVLFVN
+62 RFKTSGKKVLFVN
-75 TSSKFSYV
+75 TSSKLNYV
-83 VETIEKLGRN
+83 VEIIEKLGRN
-93 EAVNENLEI
+93 EAVNDNLEI
-102 LDVRNES
+102 LDVRNEN
-109 FNKIDELCKFIN
+109 FNKIDELCNFIN
-121 NASFEKY
+121 NSSFEKY

-171 DNFTP
+171 DNFTL

-216 RDEVIGYLKNAIP
+216 RDEVIGYLKNTIP
-229 EILTTFKFDIST
+229 EILTTFKFDISK

-248 ELKERIKTL
+248 ELKEKINTL
-257 NFLDDYEKEK
+257 DFLEDYEKEK
-267 IITVIDEH
+267 IIAEIDEQ
-275 IKMVNQRKFYK
+275 IKMVNHRKFYK

-307 LYNITSEYIEN
+307 LYNVTSEYIEN
-318 LEVGIKAVDTK
+318 LEVGKKAVDTL
-329 PKKDKSKDNREVK
+329 PKKDKRKTR
-342 DINKEVNKRFVIENI
+342 DINKASNKKQIIESI
-357 QKFKELEGRNPTPK
+357 QKFRQLKGEYPTSK
-371 DLRKYT
+371 DLQEYL
-377 GLSDRTLQRRIKD
+377 GISERTLQRKIKD
-390 CDGEVIKINNIY
+390 CDGEVIKIDNTY

>member
-1 MEDVKP
+1 MEDIKP
-7 LKLKEAIQINN
+7 FKLKEVKINN

-44 SVVMNLAMSIIN
+44 SVVISLAISIIN

-102 LDVRNES
+102 LDVRNQS
-109 FNKIDELCKFIN
+109 FNKIDELCNFIN

-145 NYNSIPVKN
+145 NYNSIPVK
-154 TLSRLAFNLNTA
+154 TILSRLAFNLNTA

-216 RDEVIGYLKNAIP
+216 CDEVIGYLKNTIP
-229 EILTTFKFDIST
+229 EILTTFKFDISK

-248 ELKERIKTL
+248 ELKERINTL
-257 NFLDDYEKEK
+257 NFLEDYEKEK
-267 IITVIDEH
+267 IIAEIDEQ
-275 IKMVNQRKFYK
+275 IKMVNHRKFYK

-299 FYYFNFPY
+299 YYYFDFPY
-307 LYNITSEYIEN
+307 LYNVTSEYIKN
-318 LEVGIKAVDTK
+318 LEVGKKAVDTL
-329 PKKDKSKDNREVK
+329 PKKDKRKTR
-342 DINKEVNKRFVIENI
+342 DINKASNKKQIIESI
-357 QKFKELEGRNPTPK
+357 QKFRQLEGEYPTSK
-371 DLRKYT
+371 DLQKYL
-377 GLSDRTLQRRIKD
+377 GISERTLQRKIKD
-390 CDGEVIKINNIY
+390 CDGEVIKIDNTY

>member
-1 MEDVKP
+1 MVDVKP
-7 LKLKEAIQINN
+7 FKLKEVKFNN

-36 GSANSCKT
+36 GSPNSCKT
-44 SVVMNLAMSIIN
+44 SVVISLAISIIN

-109 FNKIDELCKFIN
+109 FNKIDELFNFIN

-145 NYNSIPVKN
+145 NYNSIPVKT

-216 RDEVIGYLKNAIP
+216 CDEVIGYLKNTIP
-229 EILTTFKFDIST
+229 EILTTFKFDISQ

-248 ELKERIKTL
+248 ELKERINTL
-257 NFLDDYEKEK
+257 NFLEDYEKEK
-267 IITVIDEH
+267 IVTVIDEL

-307 LYNITSEYIEN
+307 LYNVTSEYIEN
-318 LEVGIKAVDTK
+318 LEVGKKAVDTL
-329 PKKDKSKDNREVK
+329 PKKDKRKTK
-342 DINKEVNKRFVIENI
+342 DINKASNKKQIIESI
-357 QKFKELEGRNPTPK
+357 QKFRQLEGEYPTSK
-371 DLRKYT
+371 DLQEYLGISK
-377 GLSDRTLQRRIKD
+377 RTLQRKIKD
-390 CDGEVIKINNIY
+390 CDGEIIKIDNTY